1 MLMRARLFFSALIL
15 SFVTA
20 AAAMAAPVFTTGS
33 FGYGLPNKTTSD
45 VTTVTVIQN
54 YGNVVI
60 QSADGSFVGFLAPMD
75 MFSVPNPTDFNS
87 LSSFSWSMGGVGSF
101 AANAIVKGAVTMN
114 GNQATAIWYIYGT
127 YTVGSDYANAG
138 AILGAIKTIS
148 MTQTG
153 GPGHAISYSG
163 TVYVPPPNSN
173 IPEPATLIL
182 LGSGALLLGFRSRR
196 KRNA

>member
-1 MLMRARLFFSALIL
+1 MLMRARVFFSALL
-15 SFVTA
+15 FSLVTA
-20 AAAMAAPVFTTGS
+20 AAAMAAPVFSTGS
-33 FGYGLPNKTTSD
+33 FGYGLPNSTTSD
-45 VTTVTVIQN
+45 VTTVTVIHN
-54 YGNVVI
+54 FGKVVL
-60 QSADGSFVGFLAPMD
+60 QSVDGSFVGFLAPMD
-75 MFSVPNPTDFNS
+75 MFTVPNPTDFNS

-101 AANAIVKGAVTMN
+101 AASSIIKGDVTMN
-114 GNQATAIWYIYGT
+114 GTQATAIWYIYGT

-138 AILGAIKTIS
+138 AVLGAIKTIS
-148 MTQTG
+148 LTQTG

-163 TVYVPPPNSN
+163 TVYIPPPNAN

>member
-1 MLMRARLFFSALIL
+1 MLMRARLFFSALL
-15 SFVTA
+15 FSVVTA
-20 AAAMAAPVFTTGS
+20 AAAVAAPVFTTGS

-54 YGNVVI
+54 YGKVVM
-60 QSADGSFVGFLAPMD
+60 QSVDGSFVGFLAPLD
-75 MFSVPNPTDFNS
+75 TFTVPNPTNFGS
-87 LSSFSWSMGGVGSF
+87 LASFSWSMGGVGSF
-101 AANAIVKGAVTMN
+101 AATSIVKGPVTS
-114 GNQATAIWYIYGT
+114 GTQATAIWYIYGT

-138 AILGAIKTIS
+138 AVLGAIKTIS
-148 MTQTG
+148 LTQTG

-163 TVYVPPPNSN
+163 SVYVPPPNSN

-196 KRNA
+196 KRKA